1 MTWNINEKMELLTDL
16 KGDFLLTTAWG
27 SARKCSCVSS
37 KLFPFFVMV
46 ITGNPICRVH
56 VSITDVISSPVT
68 FKDLPWRK
76 RKTQLR
82 ISNIHSRVLYVKD
95 REKKCINFQKLT
107 NMPSEVSLL
116 FGLSYLVKCFP
127 QILYSCSF
135 IFIVFQIFL

>member
-1 MTWNINEKMELLTDL
+1 MELLTDL

-95 REKKCINFQKLT
+95 REKKMYKFSET
-107 NMPSEVSLL
+107 NEYA
-116 FGLSYLVKCFP
+116 FR
-127 QILYSCSF
+127 SF
-135 IFIVFQIFL
+135 IIIWFVLPRQMLSTNPLQLLLYIYCLSNISIKHKNV